1 MRLTVEFRLSV
12 LLVMTLLFRRFFLT
26 GSFLPGGVLGGRIRE
41 PGIDVGDINIA
52 MISSVYTLH
61 DYISIVLK

>member
-1 MRLTVEFRLSV
+1 MFTKISYLDTLFVRLAVEFRLSV
-12 LLVMTLLFRRFFLT
+12 LLVITLLFRLFLT

-52 MISSVYTLH
+52 MTSSV
-61 DYISIVLK
+61 

>member
-12 LLVMTLLFRRFFLT
+12 LLVATLLFRLFFA

-52 MISSVYTLH
+52 MISSV
-61 DYISIVLK
+61 

>member
-1 MRLTVEFRLSV
+1 LETLFVRLTVEFRLSV
-12 LLVMTLLFRRFFLT
+12 LLVATLLFRLFFA

-52 MISSVYTLH
+52 MISSV
-61 DYISIVLK
+61 